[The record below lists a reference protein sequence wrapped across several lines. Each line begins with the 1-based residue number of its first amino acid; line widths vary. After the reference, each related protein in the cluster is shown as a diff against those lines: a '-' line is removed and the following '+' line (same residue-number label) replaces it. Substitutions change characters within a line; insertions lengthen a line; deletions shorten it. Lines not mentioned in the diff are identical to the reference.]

1 MLPVVKICPACQSR
15 YDDDNERCPVDGEE
29 LVDLPEALPGNP
41 RLAEPVA
48 ASPADRTSMI
58 DLEAIEAKR
67 KKRAPEPTAGDGEGE
82 EDGDERTPPP
92 AEPLEEDGEATGT
105 LHRARGRRRDPTQ
118 VRARAPRSTRGA
130 GIEEGDDIDD
140 LDDVDDGDDVEGGED
155 GGDLPDDRR
164 VNEELTDREMSRT
177 GRSRRRSRQGT
188 AVDGTGVRE
197 RPSREDTERVRGGT
211 RTGMTRGGTQVK
223 ARGPRRVLTGTQAAF
238 IALVTVVGLIGAI
251 IFVARSTAVLTVTTV
266 PPGAEVILDGKVL
279 GLSPVQKRVRT
290 GSHVVE
296 LHRDDYEPFKEVIDV
311 PTGGLPFLQ
320 PLQKKPPPPPPPP
333 TPAQIAEELATSAS
347 QGFAAGDLDLAKK
360 KLDDALKLVPEHA
373 GAKALLPKVAEAIA
387 QRDAQALR
395 AEAAAA
401 REARLRQARV
411 LAEEGQR
418 LYNKNQLGP
427 AKEKLYASLRLD
439 ADNPEPHRT
448 LGRIFN
454 REDQVDKVRYHLQ
467 RYLDL
472 GGADG
477 DFKVREWLKAHP
489 R

>member
-15 YDDDNERCPVDGEE
+15 YDDDTERCPADGEE

-67 KKRAPEPTAGDGEGE
+67 KKRAPDPAARDGEGE
-82 EDGDERTPPP
+82 GEGEGDDDERTPPP

-105 LHRARGRRRDPTQ
+105 LHRTRGRRRDPTQ
-118 VRARAPRSTRGA
+118 VEARAPRSARGA
-130 GIEEGDDIDD
+130 GIE
-140 LDDVDDGDDVEGGED
+140 DGDDVDNGEGGEDGED

-177 GRSRRRSRQGT
+177 GRSRRMSRQGT
-188 AVDGTGVRE
+188 AADGTGVRE
-197 RPSREDTERVRGGT
+197 RPGREDTERVRGGT
-211 RTGMTRGGTQVK
+211 RTGMTRAGTQVK
-223 ARGPRRVLTGTQAAF
+223 ARAPRRALSGSQAAF

-347 QGFAAGDLDLAKK
+347 QVFAAGDLDLARK
-360 KLDDALKLVPEHA
+360 KLDDALKLVPDHA

-418 LYNKNQLGP
+418 LYNKNQLGL
-427 AKEKLYASLRLD
+427 AKEKLYASLKLD